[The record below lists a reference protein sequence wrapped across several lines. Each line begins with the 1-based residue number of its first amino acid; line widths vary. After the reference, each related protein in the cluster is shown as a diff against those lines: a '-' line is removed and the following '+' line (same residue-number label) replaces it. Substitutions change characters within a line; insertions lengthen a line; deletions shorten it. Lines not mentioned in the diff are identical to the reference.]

1 MTNKGMWFSFSYT
14 TQEKSYKTLKIFG
27 KKETCQESDVPV
39 KITKSHN
46 GIFPY
51 FKHHNFNNP
60 RFISVF
66 TSELKEAD
74 VIYKHKKRS
83 EFDIENYCLVSIL
96 PFSSKIYYCPLV

>member
-1 MTNKGMWFSFSYT
+1 MTNKGMWSSFSYT
-14 TQEKSYKTLKIFG
+14 TQEKCYKTLKIFG
-27 KKETCQESDVPV
+27 KKETGQESDVPV
-39 KITKSHN
+39 KIEKSHN
-46 GIFPY
+46 GKFSY
-51 FKHHNFNNP
+51 FKHQNFNNA

-96 PFSSKIYYCPLV
+96 LFSSKINYCPSV